1 MNASTKIEGI
11 IHRDLKL
18 ENLLLTENNRIKVCD
33 FGFSRVV
40 AKNESERRRLSFC
53 GTDGYMAP
61 EIILCMDDY
70 DTSVDIF
77 SFGILFL
84 CLMVLKSPRND
95 NRPEDPPFTR
105 IIPGFGLDAA
115 SIDEAIPQDYPLRE
129 KLVKMVKG
137 SVEDEAKKRLSLKD
151 ILAALKEVELKIVQT
166 IREEEE
172 KAGSDKASSVLN
184 VGLYSSLSREDAKKA
199 LKEMGSTP
207 RGSFVDGN
215 GSTRS
220 SVDLSLV
227 PQSRSAS
234 IGSQDTITPSPL
246 TRANFPGPP
255 SVPPPS
261 HLAHQPT
268 SPLST
273 TRPISTI
280 MPSSAGTF
288 RLKHDVPHRFS
299 LIFSSLSLH
308 TMKCA
313 SCGKAVSGFMHS
325 HLSCDDCHIVCHKK
339 CARNIP
345 PNCGL
350 KALQAG
356 MVLSMGDLRAPSSG
370 ALSPSAEDKRG
381 STSK

>member
-1 MNASTKIEGI
+1 
-11 IHRDLKL
+11 
-18 ENLLLTENNRIKVCD
+18 
-33 FGFSRVV
+33 
-40 AKNESERRRLSFC
+40 
-53 GTDGYMAP
+53 
-61 EIILCMDDY
+61 
-70 DTSVDIF
+70 
-77 SFGILFL
+77 
-84 CLMVLKSPRND
+84 
-95 NRPEDPPFTR
+95 
-105 IIPGFGLDAA
+105 
-115 SIDEAIPQDYPLRE
+115 
-129 KLVKMVKG
+129 MVKG

-151 ILAALKEVELKIVQT
+151 ILVALKEVELKIVQT

-207 RGSFVDGN
+207 RGSFVDGT

-220 SVDLSLV
+220 SVDLSLI

-234 IGSQDTITPSPL
+234 IGSQETITPNPL